1 MQSVVSATGLESL
14 PSQGFELWYQPAF
27 NSNSGK
33 VQHNEVLLRWR
44 DSNGRLYLPKDFM
57 PWVSK
62 AQMKLSLDRLV
73 IRRALQKVA
82 NVPHAQLSVNLSQES
97 LRSKTLTDYIFDEIN
112 RARINP
118 SALKFEISEL
128 QAAQDFKRAVHFIR
142 ELKEIGCAVV
152 LDNFSNDYLT
162 FMQWEK
168 LGVDVVKINGQLIS
182 SRLGEQERFLLTKAI
197 TDASVQMGQESVAK
211 SIDELVEPRIIEE
224 CDFGFAQGYQ
234 LKPPSNQLSLTSKV
248 DILGISLDNWKQDEF
263 IEQLDSGVVFTPNVD
278 HVMQLRK
285 DAEYR
290 QAYSI
295 ADYKL
300 CNSQVLLMAS
310 RLLGDPIQEKISSAE
325 IFTLFCKHHR
335 DNEDIS
341 LFLVGE
347 GYIPTVAAEKIN
359 QTAGRELVV
368 GHYTPP
374 SNFQG
379 TEIECERMIRQIN
392 GSGAN
397 TLVLGLQSP
406 IQEKWVYQ
414 YQERLKNIKIIFALG
429 DGLAIEAG
437 VEPRAPKSMS
447 DFGIEWFFRLM
458 HNPQHL
464 WKRYLV
470 DDVPFFWLLVKEKM
484 FN

>member
-1 MQSVVSATGLESL
+1 MQSVVPTTGLESL

-44 DSNGRLYLPKDFM
+44 DSNGRIYLPKDFM

-62 AQMKLSLDRLV
+62 AQMKLSLDKLV
-73 IRRALQKVA
+73 IRRAIQKASKVL
-82 NVPHAQLSVNLSQES
+82 HAQLSVNLSQAS
-97 LRSKTLTDYIFDEIN
+97 LQSPTLASYIFDEVS
-112 RARINP
+112 RAEINP
-118 SALKFEISEL
+118 SMLQFEISEF
-128 QAAQDFKRAVHFIR
+128 QAAQDFSRAVDFVR
-142 ELKEIGCAVV
+142 ELKEIGCSVV

-168 LGVDVVKINGQLIS
+168 LGVDVVKINGQLMS
-182 SRLGEQERFLLTKAI
+182 NHLSEQERFLLTKAI
-197 TDASVQMGQESVAK
+197 TDASVQMGQASVAK

-234 LKPPSNQLSLTSKV
+234 LKPPSKQLSLTSKV
-248 DILGISLDNWKQDEF
+248 DILGISLDNWKQAEF
-263 IEQLDSGVVFTPNVD
+263 IEHLNSGIVFTPNVD
-278 HVMQLRK
+278 HVMQLRR

-310 RLLGDPIQEKISSAE
+310 RLLGDPIQEKILSSE
-325 IFTLFCKHHR
+325 IFSEFCEHHQHN
-335 DNEDIS
+335 DDIS

-359 QTAGRELVV
+359 QKANRELVV

-392 GSGAN
+392 SSDAN

-414 YQERLKNIKIIFALG
+414 YQDRLKNIKIIFALG

-437 VEPRAPKSMS
+437 IEPRAPKSMS
-447 DFGIEWFFRLM
+447 DCGIEWFFRLM
-458 HNPQHL
+458 HNPQNL

-470 DDVPFFWLLVKEKM
+470 DDVPFLWLLVKEKM
-484 FN
+484 FH